1 MFYSKLGIL
10 MVLVSL
16 TFSNSTAETNLSLM
30 PYPKEIKMG
39 EGKYRLDKDFT
50 LSVKNYDEK
59 VFSYATRFLRRLD
72 DRTGLFFS
80 QDFITAINDPSEAQ
94 LEIHFTN
101 SEEIKLGVNESYQL
115 EITQDKIN
123 LSGKTNFGVM
133 RGLETLLQLLMV
145 DEDGY
150 YFPVLEINDAP
161 RFPWRGLLIDV
172 CRHFMPMDVLKR
184 NIDGMAAVK
193 MNVLHL
199 HLSEDQGFRIESKIY
214 PKLQE
219 LGSDGLYYTQ
229 TEMKEIIKYAADRGI
244 RIIPEFDVP
253 GHSTSWFV
261 GYPELASAPGPY
273 EIERNWGVMDPT
285 INPTKEETYVF
296 LDNLFGEMAALFP
309 DEYFHIGGDENNG
322 KQWDANDSI
331 QEFMEENNIKDNHE
345 LQVYFNKR
353 VLEILTKHSK
363 KMIGWDEIL
372 VPGIPK
378 SVMIQSW
385 RGVESLVKSAQ
396 EGYKGILSNGYYI
409 DLMQPASFHYL
420 NDPIPADSPLTD
432 EEKKNILGGEATMWS
447 ELVTSETVDSRI
459 WPRTAA
465 IAERLWSNQS
475 VNNVDDMY
483 KRLDRISFLL
493 EEHGLTHIKNYD
505 MMLRRLTNNQSID
518 ELKTLVDVIEPV
530 KIYSRHSQG
539 VKYTQY
545 SPYTRVV
552 DAARPE
558 SDRARKFNKCVQ
570 EYLKS
575 KNVEKEKAIKYWL
588 DTWRINHE
596 KLLPI
601 ISQSPIIKEIEPLS
615 QNLADISQVGLEA
628 LKLLSDG
635 NSASSKWLDK
645 ANALIESAKEPY
657 GQTEIHVIEGIEN
670 LVEATEE

>member
-10 MVLVSL
+10 MVFFTL
-16 TFSNSTAETNLSLM
+16 TFFDSTAETNLPLM
-30 PYPKEIKMG
+30 PYPKEVKIG
-39 EGKYRLDKDFT
+39 SGKFRLDKDFT

-59 VFSYATRFLRRLD
+59 VFAYATRFLRRLD
-72 DRTGLFFS
+72 DRTGLFLS
-80 QDFITAINDPSEAQ
+80 QDFITAINDPSDSQ
-94 LEIHFTN
+94 LEISFN
-101 SEEIKLGVNESYQL
+101 KSEELKLGIDESYQL
-115 EITQDKIN
+115 IITPDKIN
-123 LSGKTNFGVM
+123 LSAESNFGTM
-133 RGLETLLQLLMV
+133 HGLETLLQLLMI
-145 DEDGY
+145 DDDGY
-150 YFPVLEINDAP
+150 YFPVLEINDKP
-161 RFPWRGLLIDV
+161 RFPWRGLLIDI

-229 TEMKEIIKYAADRGI
+229 TEMKEIIKYAGDRGI

-253 GHSTSWFV
+253 GHTTSWFV
-261 GYPELASAPGPY
+261 GYPELASSPGPY
-273 EIERNWGVMDPT
+273 KIERNWGVMNPT
-285 INPTKEETYVF
+285 INPTKEETYKF
-296 LDNLFGEMAALFP
+296 LDNLFGEMTALFP

-331 QEFMEENNIKDNHE
+331 QEFMKKNDIKGNHD
-345 LQVYFNKR
+345 LQAYFNKR
-353 VLEILTKHSK
+353 VLEILTRYRK

-372 VPGIPK
+372 VSGIPK
-378 SVMIQSW
+378 SIMIQSW
-385 RGVESLVKSAQ
+385 RGVESLVQSAQ

-447 ELVTSETVDSRI
+447 ELVTPETVDSRI

-465 IAERLWSNQS
+465 IAERLWSSQS
-475 VNNVDDMY
+475 INNVDDMY
-483 KRLDRISFLL
+483 ERLGRISFLL
-493 EEHGLTHIKNYD
+493 EEHRLTHIKNYD
-505 MMLRRLTNNQSID
+505 MMLRRLTNDQSIK
-518 ELKTLVDVIEPV
+518 ELKILVDVIEPV
-530 KIYSRHSQG
+530 KIYTRHSQG

-570 EYLKS
+570 EYLS
-575 KNVEKEKAIKYWL
+575 SRDPGKEKTIRFWL
-588 DTWRINHE
+588 ETWRSNHE

-615 QNLADISQVGLEA
+615 QNLADISQIGLEA
-628 LKLLSDG
+628 LVLLREG
-635 NSASSKWLDK
+635 NSAPTKWLDK
-645 ANALIESAKEPY
+645 ANALIEAAKEPY

-670 LVEATEE
+670 LVKAAE

>member
-10 MVLVSL
+10 MLLVSL
-16 TFSNSTAETNLSLM
+16 MVSNSVAGTNLNLM
-30 PYPKEIKMG
+30 PYPKEVKMG
-39 EGKYRLDKDFT
+39 EGKFRLEKDFT
-50 LSVKNYDEK
+50 LSVKNYDDK
-59 VFSYATRFLRRLD
+59 VFAYATRFLRRLD

-80 QDFITAINDPSEAQ
+80 QNFISAINDPSESQ
-94 LEIHFTN
+94 LEINFNN
-101 SEEIKLGVNESYQL
+101 SAELKLGIDESYQL
-115 EITQDKIN
+115 IITSDKIN
-123 LSGKTNFGVM
+123 LSAETNFGAM
-133 RGLETLLQLLMV
+133 HGMETLLQLLMV
-145 DEDGY
+145 DKDGY
-150 YFPVLEINDAP
+150 YFPKLEINDAP

-172 CRHFMPMDVLKR
+172 CRHFMPMDVIKH

-199 HLSEDQGFRIESKIY
+199 HLSEDQGFRIESKVY

-229 TEMKEIIKYAADRGI
+229 TEMKEIIKYAEDRGI

-273 EIERNWGVMDPT
+273 EIERNWGIMDPT
-285 INPTKEETYVF
+285 INPTREKTYEF
-296 LDNLFGEMAALFP
+296 LDSLFGEMAELFP

-322 KQWDANDSI
+322 KQWDANESI
-331 QEFMEENNIKDNHE
+331 QNFMKRNNIKDNHE

-353 VLEILTKHSK
+353 VLEILTKHGK

-409 DLMQPASFHYL
+409 DLMQPASFHYI
-420 NDPIPADSPLTD
+420 NDPVPTDSPLTD

-447 ELVTSETVDSRI
+447 ELVTQETIDSRI

-465 IAERLWSNQS
+465 IAERLWSSQS
-475 VNNVDDMY
+475 INDVDNMY
-483 KRLDRISFLL
+483 ERLERISFLL

-505 MMLRRLTNNQSID
+505 MMLRRLTNNQSIN

-530 KIYSRHSQG
+530 KIYKRHSQG
-539 VKYTQY
+539 VEYTQY
-545 SPYTRVV
+545 SPYTRTV

-570 EYLKS
+570 EYLTS
-575 KNVEKEKAIKYWL
+575 KDPANEKKIKYWL
-588 DTWRINHE
+588 NIWKGNHE

-601 ISQSPIIKEIEPLS
+601 ISKSPIIKEIEPHS
-615 QNLADISQVGLEA
+615 QNLSDISQIGLEA
-628 LKLLSDG
+628 LKLLKDK
-635 NSASSKWLDK
+635 NPAPIKWLDK
-645 ANALIESAKEPY
+645 ANTLIETAKEPY
-657 GQTEIHVIEGIEN
+657 GQTEIHTIEGIES
-670 LVEATEE
+670 LVKAVE